1 MNKIMIY
8 TIVIV
13 LALVAF
19 FFFNRMSAD
28 GEDRFSSQEIL
39 QQVKDNPGVI
49 IDVRSQAEF
58 DAGHLADV
66 DFQFDF
72 LSGEFESKLDSLDK
86 SKTYYLYCR
95 SGNRS
100 GRSAKLMREMGFE
113 KVYNIG
119 GYDSLISAGFDSN

>member
-1 MNKIMIY
+1 MIY

-19 FFFNRMSAD
+19 FFFNRMSAG
-28 GEDRFSSQEIL
+28 GESRLTSQEVL
-39 QQVKDNPGVI
+39 QQLKDNPGVI

-58 DAGHLADV
+58 DAGHLSDV
-66 DFQFDF
+66 DFQYDF

-86 SKTYYLYCR
+86 NKTYYLYCR

-100 GRSAKLMREMGFE
+100 GQSAKLMRERGFE
-113 KVYNIG
+113 NVYNIG
-119 GYDSLISAGFDSN
+119 GYKELVNSGFKSSND